1 MRYFEMA
8 LIASPDLTSEG
19 QEELVDKIDKLL
31 KKKRKKAEK
40 GEILNINDWGV
51 RKLSYPIQKH
61 PKGHYL
67 FVTIQCCP
75 DTLAEVERNLKLSDE
90 ILRFQSLRLDKEP
103 QFDTAAA
110 EKPSE
115 EKATEMEKKE
125 VDEAVK
131 APASEGSSDAA
142 QVQS

>member
-1 MRYFEMA
+1 MRFFEMA

-19 QEELVDKIDKLL
+19 QEELVDKLDKLL

-51 RKLSYPIQKH
+51 RKFSYPIKKQS
-61 PKGHYL
+61 KGHYL

-75 DTLAEVERNLKLSDE
+75 DTLTELERNLKLTDE
-90 ILRFQSLRLDKEP
+90 VLRFQTLRLDKEP
-103 QFDTAAA
+103 QFETAAE

-115 EKATEMEKKE
+115 EKATEVDKKE
-125 VDEAVK
+125 TAEVVET
-131 APASEGSSDAA
+131 PASADSSDATQA
-142 QVQS
+142 QQ

>member
-51 RKLSYPIQKH
+51 RKLSYPINKQS
-61 PKGHYL
+61 KGLYL

-75 DTLAEVERNLKLSDE
+75 DTLTELERNIKLSDE
-90 ILRFQSLRLDKEP
+90 VLRYQTIRLDKEP
-103 QFDTAAA
+103 QFEAAA
-110 EKPSE
+110 EEKPSE
-115 EKATEMEKKE
+115 EKVAEVEKTETA
-125 VDEAVK
+125 EAVET
-131 APASEGSSDAA
+131 PASADSSDAA
-142 QVQS
+142 QAQK

>member
-31 KKKRKKAEK
+31 KKKRKKTEK

-51 RKLSYPIQKH
+51 RKLSYPIKKQS
-61 PKGHYL
+61 KGHYL
-67 FVTIQCCP
+67 FVTVQCCP
-75 DTLAEVERNLKLSDE
+75 DTLTELERNLKLSDE
-90 ILRFQSLRLDKEP
+90 VLRFQSLRLDKEP
-103 QFDTAAA
+103 QFETAAA

-115 EKATEMEKKE
+115 EKATEAEKKE
-125 VDEAVK
+125 AAEVLE
-131 APASEGSSDAA
+131 APASEGSSETA
-142 QVQS
+142 QSQQ